1 MFKFR
6 IKKYL
11 KRTDFMNSVD
21 TNKIWSKK
29 VTIPETLDI
38 IEQLENELAN
48 HKFKK
53 DNNFLV
59 NQRRKGLKETITNE
73 LLTKKNMKNINNV
86 LPEAL
91 FIFLE
96 YVNDEYAGDVLYY
109 YHEFGLP
116 RKDFYKMD
124 NKYRKKGIICLQEKN
139 IILNIMNYIKYYI
152 KEYKQQNN

>member
-48 HKFKK
+48 HKF
-53 DNNFLV
+53 
-59 NQRRKGLKETITNE
+59 
-73 LLTKKNMKNINNV
+73 
-86 LPEAL
+86 
-91 FIFLE
+91 
-96 YVNDEYAGDVLYY
+96 
-109 YHEFGLP
+109 
-116 RKDFYKMD
+116 
-124 NKYRKKGIICLQEKN
+124 
-139 IILNIMNYIKYYI
+139 
-152 KEYKQQNN
+152 

>member
-73 LLTKKNMKNINNV
+73 LLTKKK
-86 LPEAL
+86 
-91 FIFLE
+91 
-96 YVNDEYAGDVLYY
+96 
-109 YHEFGLP
+109 HE
-116 RKDFYKMD
+116 
-124 NKYRKKGIICLQEKN
+124 
-139 IILNIMNYIKYYI
+139 
-152 KEYKQQNN
+152 EYK